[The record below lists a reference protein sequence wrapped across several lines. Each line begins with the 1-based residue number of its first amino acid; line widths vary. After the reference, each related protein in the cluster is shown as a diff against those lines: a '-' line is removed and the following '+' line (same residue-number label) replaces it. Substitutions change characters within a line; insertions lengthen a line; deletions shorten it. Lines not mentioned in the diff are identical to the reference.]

1 MSLMLFVKR
10 SIKILIL

>member
-1 MSLMLFVKR
+1 MLFVKR